1 MPGIDPTYFKVTK
14 LGFKELVTQMYF
26 RREALNDADLIL
38 QDLTTLERE
47 SVIVDFTPS
56 PEGMEAGSQM
66 GFFEISLRPVETSL
80 NGKAPLRRLSQS

>member
-56 PEGMEAGSQM
+56 PEGMEPGSQM
-66 GFFEISLRPVETSL
+66 GFFEISLPPVR
-80 NGKAPLRRLSQS
+80 N